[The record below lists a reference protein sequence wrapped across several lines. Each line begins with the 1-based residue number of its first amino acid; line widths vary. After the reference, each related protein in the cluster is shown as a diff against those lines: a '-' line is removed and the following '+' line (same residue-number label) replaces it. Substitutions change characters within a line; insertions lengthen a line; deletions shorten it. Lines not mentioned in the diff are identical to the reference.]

1 MGSRRLRK
9 IRWTDHVKK
18 YYNESRKKGTSYMRQ
33 NKGKVSE
40 LAKFCI
46 GTEFYITLLKEKWR
60 GHEDEEKDVSD
71 YWMALTFRHRASFV

>member
-18 YYNESRKKGTSYMRQ
+18 YYNESRKKGTSYIRQ

-46 GTEFYITLLKEKWR
+46 GTEFYITLLKEK
-60 GHEDEEKDVSD
+60 
-71 YWMALTFRHRASFV
+71 